1 MTQASLLSQAKQGD
15 AQAIESLMNQALR
28 PAGIQVRLLVFQ
40 SCLTVMA
47 IAKTVPDRKFMVN
60 FVQRGMG
67 SLSSANGLDIQQVL
81 VQGFLQGN
89 RTPQWQVTLVEN
101 GGKFVLSPEET
112 APQPAPPTPFQ
123 NPPELNETA
132 SLQGDRPL
140 QEPPVSNS
148 ASRSIPKPALDAP
161 ALDASGP
168 RPKASPISSKLRQP
182 QAAPATYRKPLSPA
196 QRWVMGIGGWILAG
210 VIALGLRVI
219 IALLAETQVYTLPY
233 AGELLQSMEVAELLN
248 LIIFAVLGLG
258 MGLSAIILPRRWGV
272 QLSAVVLTLLV
283 PAVFMVSPAVRHQLW
298 LRQVSDAQQLTPAAV
313 LEKTDQFLESRVEE
327 TGLLGFYVYT
337 AKYSKLPIAAEDTNS
352 VSALDKQVN
361 LTLADAARVPETE
374 VAKFLEWGT
383 WGIRGFYFLVATF
396 AAVSHFRQG
405 ISLRDL

>member
-1 MTQASLLSQAKQGD
+1 
-15 AQAIESLMNQALR
+15 
-28 PAGIQVRLLVFQ
+28 
-40 SCLTVMA
+40 
-47 IAKTVPDRKFMVN
+47 
-60 FVQRGMG
+60 
-67 SLSSANGLDIQQVL
+67 
-81 VQGFLQGN
+81 
-89 RTPQWQVTLVEN
+89 
-101 GGKFVLSPEET
+101 
-112 APQPAPPTPFQ
+112 
-123 NPPELNETA
+123 
-132 SLQGDRPL
+132 
-140 QEPPVSNS
+140 
-148 ASRSIPKPALDAP
+148 
-161 ALDASGP
+161 
-168 RPKASPISSKLRQP
+168 
-182 QAAPATYRKPLSPA
+182 
-196 QRWVMGIGGWILAG
+196 MGIGGWILAG
-210 VIALGLRVI
+210 AIALGLRVI

-258 MGLSAIILPRRWGV
+258 MGLSAIILPRRWGI

-283 PAVFMVSPAVRHQLW
+283 PAIFMVSPAVRHQLW

-313 LEKTDQFLESRVEE
+313 LEKMDQFLESRVEE